1 MSEPSPSSPN
11 SAGSSGRK
19 SLTNLQVRIL
29 SAIALGLAVLAL
41 VWLGGA
47 VCRALA
53 AIVGGIIFYEWA
65 AMRKADLDQAS
76 HRWVCG
82 VAVAAPLVALAL
94 GLHAWVLFG
103 LTALAI
109 LVAAVDGY
117 RQGLGAWNAGGVAY
131 AAVSAITLA
140 LIRGSDHAGL
150 LAILFLFAVVWAT
163 DALAYFVGRA
173 VGGPKLAPRISPNKT
188 WSGAIGG
195 AVGGVA
201 AGAIIAAA
209 TGWGG
214 FGVAV
219 IALLLSVISQLGD
232 LFESFLKRRQ
242 GVKDSSHLIPGHGGL
257 MDRVDGLVA
266 AGWALYLIGI
276 SIAGP
281 DNPASG
287 LVGG

>member
-1 MSEPSPSSPN
+1 MSEPSSSPPE
-11 SAGSSGRK
+11 SAGISGRK
-19 SLTNLQVRIL
+19 TLTNLQIRIL

-47 VCRALA
+47 VCRVLA

-65 AMRKADLDQAS
+65 AMRKAAS
-76 HRWVCG
+76 GHPAHHWVAGVC
-82 VAVAAPLVALAL
+82 VAVPLVALVL
-94 GLHAWVLFG
+94 GFHAWILFG
-103 LTALAI
+103 LTALA
-109 LVAAVDGY
+109 VVVTAADGY
-117 RQGLGAWNAGGVAY
+117 RQGLGGWNAAGLAY

-140 LIRGSDHAGL
+140 FIRGDSHVGL

-173 VGGPKLAPRISPNKT
+173 VGGPKLAPKISPGKT

-195 AVGGVA
+195 AAGGVA
-201 AGAIIAAA
+201 AGVLFAAS
-209 TGWGG
+209 TGWGSL
-214 FGVAV
+214 GVAAV
-219 IALLLSVISQLGD
+219 ALLLSVVSQFGD

-242 GVKDSSHLIPGHGGL
+242 GVKDSSRLIPGHGGL

-266 AGWALYLIGI
+266 AGWALYLIGV
-276 SIAGP
+276 SLAGP